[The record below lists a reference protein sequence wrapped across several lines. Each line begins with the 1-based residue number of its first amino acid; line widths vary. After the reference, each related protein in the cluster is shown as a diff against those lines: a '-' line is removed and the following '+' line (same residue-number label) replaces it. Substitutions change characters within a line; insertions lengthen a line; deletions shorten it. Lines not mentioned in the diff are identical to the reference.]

1 MIRKLFQIQ
10 TISKNNPAK
19 QGSNDISFIP
29 LQSQIK
35 PLLPHQKS
43 FLFFWKTKNYQQND
57 HKILEKQT
65 IVEEDKKAQ
74 NNLGKFKILRSR
86 IVRRFSRYRI
96 ILSEA
101 LHLKFDYFNRFCKA
115 LAISKRRNHKHKK
128 INDTGIARS
137 YNRFSLF
144 IMSLVIIWGAIDAY
158 TTYTRQLKDFNQSVT
173 LQSYIV
179 EKAVSNSVSNIENYM
194 NYLGDKFRTP
204 EGISYNNISE
214 LLRKSI
220 NFDGNY
226 NFYSWLDINYVNNNS
241 QLAITSQKGVLD
253 KTRSIEEK
261 YPLADAKLDFNKVII
276 GRVGIVHSELSGD
289 YKTMPVAL
297 RVGICTKAEG
307 WLISEVIID
316 KVQSDVEKDLRD
328 KDLVF
333 LVLDDNYDLIFAS
346 KQYADLKIT
355 PELRNSIYLHS
366 ELAHPKVIRKKS
378 ELGEFGDLKNPIR
391 IGNTDFAF
399 YRISNHNFLIL
410 AGYSDAT
417 RTQAFLVQFKYIV
430 IQLLSILVIF
440 LSALFVFKK
449 IQIFPIIK
457 ELIKK
462 GIEAEAANEAKSQF
476 LSNMSHE
483 LRTPMNGIM
492 GMSLN
497 LSEGKNLTDEQKED
511 AKIIHRSSEALLTLL
526 NDILDFS
533 KIEAGKIDLENINFD
548 LRSIVED
555 LANLMAVVADKKGLE
570 IITYISPDVPRVVMG
585 DPIRVKQ
592 VLTNLINNGIKFTT
606 YGQIFVNIIL
616 EKHQDNQH
624 LVLFNIKDS
633 GVGIEKNKIGQL
645 FQKFV
650 QADMSTT
657 RKFGGTGLGLSICK
671 QLTLLMN
678 GKIGVESDSGKGSNF
693 WFSVPFGESRNIDL
707 GEDEKIIAINIK
719 NLVGKKALVVESSD
733 DGKTMILN
741 RLRDY
746 GILNT
751 AIDFDHEAD
760 WQNIFHM
767 IQKNHQDI
775 IVISHHKNDKF
786 DFEALIYQIK
796 NDESLKN
803 LPIILLISRF
813 NKSNCQPELLAKF
826 DKIVNKPIK
835 EKKLTQALLES
846 FNISTSTL
854 LESNQNIVVEP
865 EIVKNGMKILVCEDN
880 AVNSKVA
887 VRLLTRI
894 GYEVESA
901 SDGQEGVN
909 KFLNVKYDAILMDCQ
924 MPIMD
929 GFAATKKIRAIEFE
943 QNQKRGTHHAIPIIA
958 LTANVSDY
966 DKQLC
971 FEAGMNEFTT
981 KPIRRD
987 EIDRKIKEL
996 VKK

>member
-1 MIRKLFQIQ
+1 MIKKLFQIQ

-29 LQSQIK
+29 LTSQTN
-35 PLLPHQKS
+35 PFLPPKKS
-43 FLFFWKTKNYQQND
+43 FLFFWKTKNYQQNN
-57 HKILEKQT
+57 HEKEVG
-65 IVEEDKKAQ
+65 IKE
-74 NNLGKFKILRSR
+74 
-86 IVRRFSRYRI
+86 
-96 ILSEA
+96 
-101 LHLKFDYFNRFCKA
+101 
-115 LAISKRRNHKHKK
+115 
-128 INDTGIARS
+128 TGIARS
-137 YNRFSLF
+137 YNRFSLL
-144 IMSLVIIWGAIDAY
+144 IMSLVIAWGAIDA
-158 TTYTRQLKDFNQSVT
+158 TATYTRQLENFHKSIE

-179 EKAVSNSVSNIENYM
+179 ERAVSNSVNNIENYM

-204 EGISYNNISE
+204 EGIKYNNISE
-214 LLRKSI
+214 LLRKSV
-220 NFDGNY
+220 NFNGITA
-226 NFYSWLDINYVNNNS
+226 NFYSWLDINYVDNNK
-241 QLAITSQKGVLD
+241 QLAITSARGILD
-253 KTRSIEEK
+253 KTSEIEEK
-261 YPLADAKLDFNKVII
+261 YPLANAKLDFGKMVI
-276 GRVGIVHSELSGD
+276 GQVGIVDSELSGR

-297 RVGICTKAEG
+297 RVGIYTKAEG
-307 WLISEVIID
+307 WLISEIIID
-316 KVQSDVEKDLRD
+316 KVQSDVEKDLQD
-328 KDLVF
+328 KDLTF
-333 LVLDDNYDLIFAS
+333 LVLDSNYDLMFAS
-346 KQYADLKIT
+346 KQDANLTIT
-355 PELRNSIYLHS
+355 PELRRSLYLHD
-366 ELAHPKVIRKKS
+366 ELAHPKVIGKKGG
-378 ELGEFGDLKNPIR
+378 LGKFGALKNPIR
-391 IGNTDFAF
+391 IGNTDFDF

-410 AGYSDAT
+410 AGYSDTT
-417 RTQAFLVQFKYIV
+417 RVQTFLAQFKHIV
-430 IQLLSILVIF
+430 IQIFSILAIF
-440 LSALFVFKK
+440 LSSLYAFKK
-449 IQIFPIIK
+449 IQIVPIIK
-457 ELIKK
+457 ELIKR
-462 GIEAEAANEAKSQF
+462 GVAAEAANAAKSQF

-483 LRTPMNGIM
+483 LRTPLNGIM
-492 GMSLN
+492 GMSLG

-555 LANLMAVVADKKGLE
+555 LADLMAVVANKKGLE

-606 YGQIFVNIIL
+606 YGQIFINIIL
-616 EKHQDNQH
+616 EKYQDNQH

-633 GVGIEKNKIGQL
+633 GVGIEENKIGQL

-650 QADMSTT
+650 QVDMSTT

-671 QLTLLMN
+671 ELTSLMN
-678 GKIGVESDSGKGSNF
+678 GKIGIESDSGKGSNF
-693 WFSVPFGESRNIDL
+693 WFSVPFGESHNIDL
-707 GEDEKIIAINIK
+707 GEDEKITAPNIK
-719 NLVGKKALVVESSD
+719 KLVGKRALVVESSD

-741 RLRDY
+741 RLKDY
-746 GILNT
+746 GILST
-751 AIDFDHEAD
+751 AIDFDQETD

-775 IVISHHKNDKF
+775 IVISHNKNNKF

-813 NKSNCQPELLAKF
+813 NKSNCKPELLAKF

-846 FNISTSTL
+846 FNVATSTL
-854 LESNQNIVVEP
+854 LESNQNIIVAAP
-865 EIVKNGMKILVCEDN
+865 EIVKNGIKILLCEDN
-880 AVNSKVA
+880 IVNSRVA
-887 VRLLTRI
+887 VSLLTKI
-894 GYEVESA
+894 GYEIESA

-929 GFAATKKIRAIEFE
+929 GFAATRKIRAIEFE
-943 QNQKRGTHHAIPIIA
+943 QNQKGGTHHAIPIIA
-958 LTANVSDY
+958 LTANVSDT
-966 DKQLC
+966 DKQMC

-987 EIDRKIKEL
+987 DLDKKIKEL